1 MAHSELPPSSS
12 DKWLACTGWRKLNA
26 SIPPGETSAAA
37 QEGTDAHSTLAEV
50 VEGRLSIDKVTD
62 KVLSDAIGML
72 LNYVEATGADIH
84 SEIRVDFGGKFGY
97 VGLTGTSD
105 LVLVHPEFIEVID
118 FKYGKQLVESHQNPQ
133 MLTYLVGAVNRFGSR
148 PYYRITIAQPRADH
162 FLGPIRS
169 SDVSQEELDDFSSKV
184 EVAVRDSYLKPKLT
198 PGAHCRNYC
207 NALSVCP
214 AVRELVVKA
223 FKDNN
228 DE

>member
-26 SIPPGETSAAA
+26 SIPPGPTSAAA
-37 QEGTDAHSTLAEV
+37 QEGTDAHTALADV
-50 VEGRLSIDKVTD
+50 LEGRLPIEKVTD
-62 KVLSDAIGML
+62 KVLLDAIEMIL
-72 LNYVEATGADIH
+72 AYVEASESMVY
-84 SEIRVDFGGKFGY
+84 SEIRVDFGEKFGY

-105 LVLVHPEFIEVID
+105 LVLINPKFIEVID
-118 FKYGKQLVESHQNPQ
+118 FKYGKQLVEAESNPQ
-133 MLTYLVGAVNRFGSR
+133 MLTYLLGAVSRFGSR
-148 PYYRITIAQPRADH
+148 PSYRITIAQPRADH
-162 FLGPIRS
+162 FLGPIRTAE
-169 SDVSQEELDDFSSKV
+169 VSQEELDDFSSRV

-223 FKDNN
+223 FKDSS